1 MKIGIIGAMGEEVAK
16 LIARVENPANS
27 EIAKSV
33 FTAGKLAGQDVVI
46 VESGI
51 GKVNAA
57 LAAQVLVDKFG
68 VDCIINCGV
77 AGAIDNRLNIG
88 DIVLSEDTV
97 QHDMDTSYF
106 GDPVGIIPRMKESY
120 FKGDKKLIKVASD
133 VCHEVNPEISIYS
146 GRIASGD
153 QFISDSDKKKWL
165 SANFHAMC
173 AEMEGAAIA
182 QICYLN
188 ETPFVIIRAV
198 SDKVDETE
206 AVEYKEFEPKAA
218 AISAETVIHMLDDMD
233 EE

>member
-120 FKGDKKLIKVASD
+120 FKGDKKLIKLAID
-133 VCHEVNPEISIYS
+133 VCHEVNPDISIYA

-165 SANFHAMC
+165 GSNFHAMC

-182 QICYLN
+182 QAAWLN
-188 ETPFVIIRAV
+188 DTPFLIIRAI
-198 SDKVDETE
+198 SDKADGS
-206 AVEYKEFEPKAA
+206 AVMDYGEFEKKA
-218 AISAETVIHMLDDMD
+218 IEHTDKLVMGML
-233 EE
+233 ERL